1 MLLNSDPQNKKSRPT
16 IALKSQ
22 PKIFKN
28 ILGNENL
35 VANKHFNAKDNRKS
49 YRHTDSIQKILKEI
63 DLDAA
68 TNYVHNHRHLLNG
81 IKDFIDE
88 NEEQKVI
95 LSKSIRKLDKI
106 MRKLLNN

>member
-28 ILGNENL
+28 ILGNENP

-88 NEEQKVI
+88 NEEQKNI

>member
-1 MLLNSDPQNKKSRPT
+1 MLLNSDPNNKKSRPT
-16 IALKSQ
+16 IAFKSQ

-28 ILGNENL
+28 ILGNENP
-35 VANKHFNAKDNRKS
+35 VASKNTNAKDNRKS
-49 YRHTDSIQKILKEI
+49 VRHSDSIQKILKEI

-68 TNYVHNHRHLLNG
+68 TNYVQNHRHILNG

-88 NEEQKVI
+88 NEEQKVV